1 MDSELIRKNAS
12 SKHMTLHPV
21 SGALMR
27 IGEVAAFFGVSAKAM
42 RIYEK
47 MGILTPAKVDKK
59 TGYRYYTADQVKELD
74 AILELRELG
83 FSLAEIQK
91 LLESGMNKEQYMEIL
106 VHKKTLW
113 QEKIQ
118 QAQDRIDTIDE
129 VIEKLSTSK
138 PPVKLHELTED
149 ERAAL
154 LNRIACLDVDLHG
167 LHGRN
172 ILTEALWL

>member
-1 MDSELIRKNAS
+1 MD
-12 SKHMTLHPV
+12 TV
-21 SGALMR
+21 LMR
-27 IGEVAAFFGVSAKAM
+27 IGEVAAFFGVSVKAL
-42 RIYEK
+42 RVYEK
-47 MGILTPAKVDKK
+47 MGILTPTKIDEEN
-59 TGYRYYTADQVKELD
+59 GYRYYAADQVKELD

-83 FSLAEIQK
+83 FSLSEIQK
-91 LLESGMNKEQYMEIL
+91 LLESNIAKEQYMEIL
-106 VHKKTLW
+106 VHKKILW

-118 QAQDRIDTIDE
+118 QAQDRIEAIDE
-129 VIEKLSTSK
+129 VIENLAASK

-172 ILTEALWL
+172 VLTEALWL